1 MANIPATTEGRIARW
16 ANVALGGSIALPA
29 ILLFL
34 ALSTNVPALCL
45 LVAILFLQIWPLR
58 NIERY
63 AVNVRLRIWAGSLA
77 AHILEIAAGPLIMH
91 SLAVLLLLIPEP
103 ISGILHVRGL
113 QLSRRS
119 WQVA

>member
-1 MANIPATTEGRIARW
+1 MANVPATSEGRIARW
-16 ANVALGGSIALPA
+16 ASVVLGGSITLPA

-34 ALSTNVPALCL
+34 ALSTNVLALCL
-45 LVAILFLQIWPLR
+45 LVAILFLQIWLLR

-63 AVNVRLRIWAGSLA
+63 PANIRRRIWAGSLA
-77 AHILEIAAGPLIMH
+77 AHILAISAALLLTH
-91 SLAVLLLLIPEP
+91 SLAVLLLLIPEF

>member
-1 MANIPATTEGRIARW
+1 MANVPATSEGRIARW
-16 ANVALGGSIALPA
+16 ASVALGGSIALPA

-34 ALSTNVPALCL
+34 ALSTNVLALCL
-45 LVAILFLQIWPLR
+45 LVAILFLQIWLLR

-63 AVNVRLRIWAGSLA
+63 PANIRRRIWAGSLA
-77 AHILEIAAGPLIMH
+77 AHILAISAALLLTH
-91 SLAVLLLLIPEP
+91 SLAVLLLLIPEF

>member
-63 AVNVRLRIWAGSLA
+63 AAKFVFESGRAPSQHIFWRLPR
-77 AHILEIAAGPLIMH
+77 
-91 SLAVLLLLIPEP
+91 VL
-103 ISGILHVRGL
+103 
-113 QLSRRS
+113 
-119 WQVA
+119 